1 MSKHS
6 LEDFQKTANSILL
19 AYAFLKATIMVSRL
33 SCLHITPQ
41 TSKPSSMLSVILG
54 GGLYNGFAVHSASP
68 HSLVSIKKRT
78 KYKKDKT
85 GKK

>member
-1 MSKHS
+1 
-6 LEDFQKTANSILL
+6 
-19 AYAFLKATIMVSRL
+19 MVSRL

-85 GKK
+85 GKIIGIDDSDLKNIWLNFHTNLCQNFAN